1 MWRKL
6 TVMLFLMI
14 LAQAANASAIA
25 KVNSHSFEKNS
36 IKQLSITLSE
46 QLLASSADNDE
57 SEDLFNLPRL
67 TRISPSIFSAE
78 VQTTAN
84 YVLVIEFFKSK
95 LNAAMFKL
103 LSNPPEVSLWFE
115 QLSHSSNSSRLS
127 GWKDGNLLYS
137 ARTTYHS

>member
-14 LAQAANASAIA
+14 LAQAANASSIA
-25 KVNSHSFEKNS
+25 KVNSQSFETNS

-67 TRISPSIFSAE
+67 TRISPSLFSAE

-84 YVLVIEFFKSK
+84 YVLVMEFFKSK
-95 LNAAMFKL
+95 LN
-103 LSNPPEVSLWFE
+103 W
-115 QLSHSSNSSRLS
+115 SSPF
-127 GWKDGNLLYS
+127 Y
-137 ARTTYHS
+137 